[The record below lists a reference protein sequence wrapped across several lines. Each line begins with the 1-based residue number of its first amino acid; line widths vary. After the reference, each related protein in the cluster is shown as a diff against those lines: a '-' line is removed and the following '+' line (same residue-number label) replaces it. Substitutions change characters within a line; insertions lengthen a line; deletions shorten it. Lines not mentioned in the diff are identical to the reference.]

1 MCREHTLGV
10 DVMPGSYTI
19 CRLDAGDA
27 LPPWATSGPF
37 CSVTRT
43 AAELSVVCETRAVPD
58 GVRAEH
64 GWRVLAVRG
73 PLDFN
78 LTGIVAALSAVLAAE
93 AISIF
98 VVSTFDTDY
107 LLVRAGAAER
117 AIAALRN
124 AGHIV
129 SGS

>member
-1 MCREHTLGV
+1 MGAEHTV
-10 DVMPGSYTI
+10 SIDVMSGSYTI

-27 LPPWATSGPF
+27 LPSWATPAPF
-37 CSVTRT
+37 FSVTRT
-43 AAELSVVCETRAVPD
+43 AAELSVVCETRAVPA

-73 PLDFN
+73 PLDFT

-107 LLVRAGAAER
+107 LLVRASATER
-117 AIAALRN
+117 AIAALRD

-129 SGS
+129 AGT